1 MKFWALLALAAS
13 VAVQAIPQDYTTRL
27 HTRDGNVKKHIG
39 YRVMSK
45 AEAEA
50 INKNGGKAVQSI
62 GNGGRQ
68 IGQGLY
74 ILNSYQ
80 AWGDNS
86 VDGSVQWDCV
96 VTVDAD
102 EWDKWNKVYLP
113 ELYTFPEDEE
123 DETKNTCKP
132 LELWYPK
139 PVSKKNKARFID
151 SVLPGATVENTVIF
165 AKVKGWLERTQGLI
179 PPALIDTGKVYLAQ
193 CAERETEANKQI
205 GKIGPADWGFVTS
218 LPGYGKGTYKP

>member
-1 MKFWALLALAAS
+1 M
-13 VAVQAIPQDYTTRL
+13 
-27 HTRDGNVKKHIG
+27 
-39 YRVMSK
+39 
-45 AEAEA
+45 
-50 INKNGGKAVQSI
+50 
-62 GNGGRQ
+62 
-68 IGQGLY
+68 GLR
-74 ILNSYQ
+74 
-80 AWGDNS
+80 
-86 VDGSVQWDCV
+86 
-96 VTVDAD
+96 TVDAD
-102 EWDKWNKVYLP
+102 EWDKWNKVYIP
-113 ELYTFPEDEE
+113 ELYTFPEDVE
-123 DETKNTCKP
+123 DETKDTCKP

-139 PVSKKNKARFID
+139 PVSSTCSTPFLPFGFAINTDASDTAEKNKARFID

>member
-1 MKFWALLALAAS
+1 M
-13 VAVQAIPQDYTTRL
+13 
-27 HTRDGNVKKHIG
+27 
-39 YRVMSK
+39 
-45 AEAEA
+45 
-50 INKNGGKAVQSI
+50 QSI

-74 ILNSYQ
+74 ILNSFQ
-80 AWGDNS
+80 AWGNNA

-113 ELYTFPEDEE
+113 ELYTFPEDVE
-123 DETKNTCKP
+123 DKTKDTCKP

-139 PVSKKNKARFID
+139 PVSSTCSTPFLPFGFAINTDASDTAEQNKARFID
-151 SVLPGATVENTVIF
+151 SVLPGATVEDTVIF

-205 GKIGPADWGFVTS
+205 GKIGPADWSFVTS